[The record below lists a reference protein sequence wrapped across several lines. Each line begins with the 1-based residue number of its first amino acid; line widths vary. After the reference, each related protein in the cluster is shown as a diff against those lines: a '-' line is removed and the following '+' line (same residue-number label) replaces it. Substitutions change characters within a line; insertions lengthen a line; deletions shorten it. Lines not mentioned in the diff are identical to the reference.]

1 MGFMGLKG
9 QGEFSPPPVPQQVAL
24 PTGPVESQH
33 TTPVAMHAPV
43 VVVVVV
49 EVVVVEVVVVE
60 VVVVE
65 VVVVDVVV
73 VEVVVVV
80 VVVVPQVPLTQP
92 RDASQMPA
100 KLEAAVIPQTEP
112 ELSPYG
118 IQYLSPVGLSSWA
131 MQKERRPVLKS
142 SQQEPP
148 LT

>member
-1 MGFMGLKG
+1 LVVGFIGLKG

-92 RDASQMPA
+92 SDASQIPA
-100 KLEAAVIPQTEP
+100 KFLRLLVRKFK
-112 ELSPYG
+112 EL
-118 IQYLSPVGLSSWA
+118 LS
-131 MQKERRPVLKS
+131 LKYN
-142 SQQEPP
+142 SQ
-148 LT
+148 

>member
-1 MGFMGLKG
+1 MSRLKKLLKVRL
-9 QGEFSPPPVPQQVAL
+9 S
-24 PTGPVESQH
+24 SS
-33 TTPVAMHAPV
+33 PV

-92 RDASQMPA
+92 SDASQIPA
-100 KLEAAVIPQTEP
+100 KFLRLLVRKFKELCLNITHRSSGHSTDGARAQSIWHTVPTNRSKLVI
-112 ELSPYG
+112 
-118 IQYLSPVGLSSWA
+118 
-131 MQKERRPVLKS
+131 R
-142 SQQEPP
+142 
-148 LT
+148 